1 MSLNLVELTAE
12 NIKGSLS
19 LPDEKIVIA
28 KRQHPLIPIMTSLG
42 MLSIGLFTIILV
54 TLVLSITL
62 QSFRLTFSSILVTLV
77 LTLLAITKTVIDW
90 YYHLYIVTTRKIL
103 EIKCI
108 PFFSDM
114 IDDVFLDQVRTTEV
128 DTIIPSFIH
137 ELLDIGSVTVAFDR
151 PSHDEVYTLAN
162 IKDPRG
168 TANFLAD
175 SLEGLMRPA
184 PVWFHP
190 DKSTDVIKFTED
202 IFNRK
207 VAHA

>member
-1 MSLNLVELTAE
+1 MRLGLVELTE
-12 NIKGSLS
+12 DDLKGCLT

-28 KRQHPLIPIMTSLG
+28 KRQHPLILTITSL
-42 MLSIGLFTIILV
+42 SIFLVGLFTTIL
-54 TLVLSITL
+54 LAYI
-62 QSFRLTFSSILVTLV
+62 LTFALHSFG
-77 LTLLAITKTVIDW
+77 LTLSLILITSLLTSLAISKATIDW
-90 YYHLYIVTTRKIL
+90 YYHIYIVTTRKIL
-103 EIKCI
+103 EIRCI
-108 PFFSDM
+108 PFFSDT

-151 PSHDEVYTLAN
+151 PSHDEVYTLSN
-162 IKDPRG
+162 IKDPRE
-168 TANFLAD
+168 TASFLAD
-175 SLEGLMRPA
+175 SLESMMRSA

-202 IFNRK
+202 IFNGR